1 MPAWKNW
8 LTATCTEPVVITTDI
23 SLPLELPAAMWAELE
38 AAYQAPPRAY
48 HNIQHV
54 HEVAAH
60 YQHVAASLSWQN
72 PKEVYLAVLYHDA
85 IYQAGRKDN
94 EVRSAEMAIAAVAK
108 YLGEESIDSAKLVY
122 LIELTAKHGHL
133 QPDGLDEDTKHFLD
147 CDMAILGAQADQFLA
162 YDKAIA
168 SEYRGKLPGWM
179 FQFLRRK
186 FLKNLLDSPQ
196 IYLSDYFFQSH
207 ETRARE
213 NIAALLKKPRSVLMA
228 SSGR

>member
-1 MPAWKNW
+1 MPVWKNW
-8 LTATCTEPVVITTDI
+8 HMVMCTELVAIITKALPV
-23 SLPLELPAAMWAELE
+23 SLPAAMWAEIE
-38 AAYQAPPRAY
+38 AAYQTPPRAY
-48 HNIQHV
+48 HNIKHV
-54 HEVAAH
+54 HEVTAR
-60 YQHVAASLSWQN
+60 YENVATTLGWQN

-94 EVRSAEMAIAAVAK
+94 ETRSSDMALAAVEK
-108 YLGEESIDSAKLVY
+108 YLSDESIDTLKLKN

-133 QPDGLDEDTKHFLD
+133 QPDNLDEDTKHFLD
-147 CDMAILGAQADQFLA
+147 CDMAILGSDPEQFIA

-186 FLKNLLDSPQ
+186 FLKGLLDSPR
-196 IYLSDYFFQSH
+196 IYLSEFFHQSH
-207 ETRARE
+207 EAKARV
-213 NIAALLKKPRSVLMA
+213 NIASLLKKPRSILMA

>member
-8 LTATCTEPVVITTDI
+8 RMVTCTEPVVITTDFP
-23 SLPLELPAAMWAELE
+23 LPFEMPAAMWAELE

-48 HNIQHV
+48 HNIRHV

-60 YQHVAASLSWQN
+60 YKHVAESVGWQH

-94 EVRSAEMAIAAVAK
+94 EARSADLAIEAARK
-108 YLGEESIDSAKLVY
+108 YLGSEPIDLDMLRQ
-122 LIELTAKHGHL
+122 LIELTAGHGHL
-133 QPDGLDEDTKHFLD
+133 KAEDLDQESKLFVD
-147 CDMAILGAQADQFLA
+147 CDMAILGSEPEQFLA

-179 FQFLRRK
+179 FQFLRRR
-186 FLKNLLDSPQ
+186 FLKGLLDSPR
-196 IYLSDYFFQSH
+196 IYLSDLFHASH
-207 ETRARE
+207 EAKARA

>member
-1 MPAWKNW
+1 MGMCME
-8 LTATCTEPVVITTDI
+8 LVVITTDI
-23 SLPLELPAAMWAELE
+23 PVPLSLPTAMWAELE

-60 YQHVAASLSWQN
+60 YQNVAASVGWQN

-85 IYQAGRKDN
+85 IYMAGRKDN
-94 EVRSAEMAIAAVAK
+94 EARSAELALLAIAK
-108 YLGEESIDSAKLVY
+108 YLGNESLDIVKVKN

-133 QPDGLDEDTKHFLD
+133 HSDNLDQDTRHFLD
-147 CDMAILGAQADQFLA
+147 CDMAILGSDPAQFLA

-179 FQFLRRK
+179 FQFYRRK
-186 FLKNLLDSPQ
+186 FLKSLLDSPR
-196 IYLSDYFFQSH
+196 IYLSDTFFNSH
-207 ETRARE
+207 ETNARK
-213 NIAALLKKPRSVLMA
+213 NIEALLKKPRSALLA

>member
-8 LTATCTEPVVITTDI
+8 HMVTCTEPVVITTKSDA
-23 SLPLELPAAMWAELE
+23 PFEVPAVMWAELE
-38 AAYQAPPRAY
+38 AAYQTPPRAY
-48 HNIQHV
+48 HNIRHV

-60 YQHVAASLSWQN
+60 YQHVAASAGWQH

-85 IYQAGRKDN
+85 IYLAGRKDN
-94 EVRSAEMAIAAVAK
+94 EARSAEMAVQAARK
-108 YLGEESIDSAKLVY
+108 YLGSESIDLAMLRQ
-122 LIELTAKHGHL
+122 LIELTAGHGHL
-133 QPDGLDEDTKHFLD
+133 KTENLDQDSKLFLD
-147 CDMAILGAQADQFLA
+147 CDMAILGSDPEQFLA

-186 FLKNLLDSPQ
+186 FLKNLLDSPR
-196 IYLSDYFFQSH
+196 IYLSDLFFESH
-207 ETRARE
+207 EAGARA
-213 NIAALLKKPRSVLMA
+213 NISALLKKPRSVLMA

>member
-1 MPAWKNW
+1 MPASKNW
-8 LTATCTEPVVITTDI
+8 RMVTYTEPVVITTDI
-23 SLPLELPAAMWAELE
+23 SVPFEVPTAMWAELE
-38 AAYQAPPRAY
+38 AAYQTPPRAY

-60 YQHVAASLSWQN
+60 YKDVAVSVGWQN

-85 IYQAGRKDN
+85 IYHAGRKDN
-94 EVRSAEMAIAAVAK
+94 EARSAEMAVYAVAK
-108 YLGEESIDSAKLVY
+108 YLSNESIDSDKLVH
-122 LIELTAKHGHL
+122 LIEMTAKHGHL
-133 QPDGLDEDTKHFLD
+133 QAEGLDEDTKHFLD
-147 CDMAILGAQADQFLA
+147 CDMAVLGSEPDQFLA

-186 FLKNLLDSPQ
+186 FLKNLLDSPR
-196 IYLSDYFFQSH
+196 IYLSDLFHASH
-207 ETRARE
+207 EAKARA
-213 NIAALLKKPRSVLMA
+213 NIAGLLKKPRSVLMA

>member
-8 LTATCTEPVVITTDI
+8 LMVTYTEPVVITTKP
-23 SLPLELPAAMWAELE
+23 LPVNLPAAMWAELE
-38 AAYQAPPRAY
+38 AAYLTPPRAY

-54 HEVAAH
+54 HEVTAH
-60 YQHVAASLSWQN
+60 FQTVAESVGWQN

-85 IYQAGRKDN
+85 VYQAGRKDN
-94 EVRSAEMAIAAVAK
+94 EMRSAEMAVVAVQRHLLEDVIDTEKLAA
-108 YLGEESIDSAKLVY
+108 
-122 LIELTAKHGHL
+122 LIQLTARHGHL
-133 QPDGLDEDTKHFLD
+133 QSEGMDQDTQHFLD
-147 CDMAILGAQADQFLA
+147 CDMAILGAEPEQFLA

-186 FLKNLLDSPQ
+186 FLKALLDSPR
-196 IYLSDYFFQSH
+196 IYLSDMFHATH
-207 ETRARE
+207 ENKARD
-213 NIAALLKKPRSVLMA
+213 NIANLLKKPRSILMA